1 MPLKHG
7 KSPKTFSKNVKTE
20 MKAGKPQ
27 DQAVAIAY
35 SMKLDSDDKR
45 KQKGKKRLPISFSLK
60 HLPARAT
67 SPKTFQNTVV
77 VRLLR
82 LDLQVVHLLPKV
94 LRALLKPLVM
104 RFLSATKCLCL
115 LQRSPAERLRTMVT

>member
-35 SMKLDSDDKR
+35 SMKRDSDDKR
-45 KQKGKKRLPISFSLK
+45 KQKGKK
-60 HLPARAT
+60 
-67 SPKTFQNTVV
+67 
-77 VRLLR
+77 
-82 LDLQVVHLLPKV
+82 
-94 LRALLKPLVM
+94 
-104 RFLSATKCLCL
+104 
-115 LQRSPAERLRTMVT
+115 